1 MLKFRQTQVKNK
13 VVQLGSVTAIL
24 AVYWVLPTL
33 IRIMAECQALDL
45 ALAALDS
52 YVNKI
57 GLTSFS
63 ESQAYFGKLWTASAN
78 CTCSLWPQASCG

>member
-33 IRIMAECQALDL
+33 FRIMADCAG
-45 ALAALDS
+45 AGS
-52 YVNKI
+52 
-57 GLTSFS
+57 GS
-63 ESQAYFGKLWTASAN
+63 G
-78 CTCSLWPQASCG
+78 CTG